1 MLNDQINTR
10 IRFNSYA
17 FALTNCILGCALG
30 FFYGH
35 VTFETIITAI
45 SISITGVSVLAL
57 CNYSIDYSRAYKLHL
72 KDKKNGI
79 ISPIMVGDLPVTQLR
94 KRMAIITLIATV
106 FGAIA
111 IYIALGSNIQVL
123 SWFIFLCVMCVLA
136 TLFYNVSALYLYR
149 GLGAIAIFLLF
160 GMASVV
166 CAQFLIVAAS
176 HSTIDIYPDT
186 ILLAFS
192 SGAASLMILYG
203 RSIRMMVNDTPN
215 VIRKSF
221 VLSFGYK
228 ITSIYLLALLL
239 ANIFFS
245 VLACVS
251 SHRPIEALL
260 LLIGFIPM
268 SYQVYTI
275 IRHMK
280 MSVILKQSF
289 NNLMSYCCINNLV
302 WVIILTVD
310 YWLYN

>member
-1 MLNDQINTR
+1 MLNDQINSKIR
-10 IRFNSYA
+10 INSYL

-35 VTFETIITAI
+35 VTFETLITAV

-57 CNYSIDYSRAYKLHL
+57 CNYSIDYSRAYKSHL
-72 KDKKNGI
+72 REKKNGI
-79 ISPIMVGDLPVTQLR
+79 ISPIMVGEIPVTQLR
-94 KRMAIITLIATV
+94 KHMAIITLVASV

-123 SWFIFLCVMCVLA
+123 SWFIFLCVMSVLA

-149 GLGAIAIFLLF
+149 GIGAIAIFLVF
-160 GMASVV
+160 GMVSVV
-166 CAQFLIVAAS
+166 FSQFLIVAAS

-186 ILLAFS
+186 ILLACA
-192 SGAASLMILYG
+192 SGASSLMVLYG
-203 RSIRMMVNDTPN
+203 RSIRMMVNDTPH
-215 VIRKSF
+215 VTRKSF

-228 ITSIYLLALLL
+228 VTSIYLIALLL

-245 VLACVS
+245 TLACIS
-251 SHRPIEALL
+251 SHRPIEAFL

-268 SYQVYTI
+268 SFQVYSI
-275 IRHMK
+275 ILHMK

-289 NNLMSYCCINNLV
+289 NKLMLYCCINNVV
-302 WVIILTVD
+302 WVIILVID
-310 YWLYN
+310 YWVYN

>member
-1 MLNDQINTR
+1 MLNDQINSK

-35 VTFETIITAI
+35 VTLATLITAV

-57 CNYSIDYSRAYKLHL
+57 CNFSIDYSRAYKNHL
-72 KDKKNGI
+72 RDKKAGI
-79 ISPIMVGDLPVTQLR
+79 ISPIMVGDMPVTQLR
-94 KRMAIITLIATV
+94 KRMALITVVAAI
-106 FGAIA
+106 FGAVA
-111 IYIALGSNIQVL
+111 IYLALGSNIQVL
-123 SWFIFLCVMCVLA
+123 SWFIFLCVMSVLA

-149 GLGAIAIFLLF
+149 GVGAIAIFLVF

-166 CAQFLIVAAS
+166 FAQFLIVAAS

-192 SGAASLMILYG
+192 SGASSLMILYG
-203 RSIRMMVNDTPN
+203 RSIRMMVSDEPHVTS
-215 VIRKSF
+215 KSF

-228 ITSIYLLALLL
+228 ITSIYLLGLLL
-239 ANIFFS
+239 SNIFFS

-251 SHRPIEALL
+251 SHRPIEALML
-260 LLIGFIPM
+260 LAGFIPM

-289 NNLMSYCCINNLV
+289 NKLMFYCCINNLV

-310 YWLYN
+310 YWIYN